1 MSIAKRRKIA
11 KKAFGFSS
19 LVVRKLSPDDLVFYY
34 SDFGGSNFV
43 TPFSSPN
50 KKTKS

>member
-19 LVVRKLSPDDLVFYY
+19 LAVRKLSPDDLVFYY
-34 SDFGGSNFV
+34 SDFGGS
-43 TPFSSPN
+43 
-50 KKTKS
+50 